1 MASKHRLGTALVATL
16 LVLVL
21 IAPPA
26 LADCTT
32 VLVGSKATIDGS
44 LLVGHNEDNGGRIV
58 MPQYYVP
65 RMKHEPGEVIRFENG
80 GTTPQVPETWAFL
93 WSQTPGGSFSDFFV
107 NEWGVV
113 VCSDNCGPTRE
124 DTYEDLVARGDITD
138 GGIGYHIRR
147 IVAERARTA
156 REGVEIA
163 AKLVEEFGYI
173 APGRSY
179 HIADGKEAWVLHL
192 VRGKHYAAQRVPD
205 DMAVV
210 IPNHYVIRE
219 VNLKDKKNFIASP
232 DIIDYAIERGW
243 YDPKSGKPFDFAEA
257 YSAPAQ
263 GKALERGYDTRQWI
277 GQKLLTGKTPEG
289 PLPFAVKPAEK
300 VGVRD
305 VMNILRNHYEGT
317 PYDKTDGYE
326 TSPHWTDER
335 VICTSTT
342 RESSVTQLR
351 DNVPAALKAVYWRT
365 SGRPDTSP
373 YVPWYLGIT
382 AVPEGHFWAEPTVGS
397 SLQFKPHAA
406 LYDYDRTKA
415 WWTFQDLENIVDAQY
430 GSVIGKV
437 QKTWQNFEEEAL
449 AKQAE
454 VEKEACR
461 LLAKDEA
468 AGRAYLT
475 QYTNSLAQK
484 AWQQAKELIGEL
496 PTMKVDIP
504 REAVRLSE
512 TGTLQVNIISSGE
525 LSAKNIDPATLTLG
539 PAYRNPNTWVPAKS
553 SALKDVNG
561 DGDPDL
567 TLTFELPPLLKLISP
582 ACYTDL
588 WLHGS
593 TKAGAPIV
601 GRDLVNFL
609 E

>member
-1 MASKHRLGTALVATL
+1 MV
-16 LVLVL
+16 
-21 IAPPA
+21 
-26 LADCTT
+26 
-32 VLVGSKATIDGS
+32 
-44 LLVGHNEDNGGRIV
+44 
-58 MPQYYVP
+58 
-65 RMKHEPGEVIRFENG
+65 
-80 GTTPQVPETWAFL
+80 
-93 WSQTPGGSFSDFFV
+93 
-107 NEWGVV
+107 
-113 VCSDNCGPTRE
+113 
-124 DTYEDLVARGDITD
+124 
-138 GGIGYHIRR
+138 
-147 IVAERARTA
+147 
-156 REGVEIA
+156 
-163 AKLVEEFGYI
+163 
-173 APGRSY
+173 
-179 HIADGKEAWVLHL
+179 
-192 VRGKHYAAQRVPD
+192 
-205 DMAVV
+205 
-210 IPNHYVIRE
+210 
-219 VNLKDKKNFIASP
+219 
-232 DIIDYAIERGW
+232 IDYAIERGW

-305 VMNILRNHYEGT
+305 VMNILRNHHEGT
-317 PYDKTDGYE
+317 PYDKTEGYR

-342 RESSVTQLR
+342 HESSVTQLR

-365 SGRPDTSP
+365 SGRPCTSP

-430 GSVIGKV
+430 GFVIGKV
-437 QKTWQNFEEEAL
+437 QKAWQNFEEETL

-475 QYTNSLAQK
+475 RYTNRLAQK

-496 PTMKVDIP
+496 PTMKVEIP
-504 REAVRLSE
+504 RKVVRLSE

-525 LSAKNIDPATLTLG
+525 LSAKNIDHTTLTLG
-539 PAYRNPNTWVPAKS
+539 PAYRDPNTWVPVKS
-553 SALKDVNG
+553 SALKDVDG

-567 TLTFELPPLLKLISP
+567 TLAFELPPLLKLISP

-593 TKAGAPIV
+593 TKAGTPIV